1 MPWLRHN
8 NGMLLKNK
16 LGFAL
21 GFTLI
26 ELILAILLTALIAYN
41 VVPRFFNLVVFNQN
55 LFLQDAT
62 GVLLYA
68 QNLAIG
74 SGCHISVT
82 LTSTTITL
90 NLRSGCTTG
99 TFTNTVQDPQNI
111 ANPYVKT
118 TPTKV
123 TMTYSNFPMYF
134 DQNGQGRL
142 VSNYNTTNSSIT
154 VTGAGISTTVNI
166 NGNNGNIG

>member
-1 MPWLRHN
+1 
-8 NGMLLKNK
+8 MLLKNK
-16 LGFAL
+16 L

-26 ELILAILLTALIAYN
+26 ELILSILLTALIAKN
-41 VVPRFFNLVVFNQN
+41 IVPRFFNTVVFKQN
-55 LFLQDAT
+55 LFLQDIT
-62 GVLLYA
+62 GILFYA
-68 QNLAIG
+68 QNLATG

-111 ANPYVKT
+111 ANAYVTT
-118 TPTKV
+118 TPTGIS
-123 TMTYSNFPMYF
+123 MTYSNFPMYF

-154 VTGAGISTTVNI
+154 VTGGGISTIVNI
-166 NGNNGNIG
+166 NGNNGQIG